1 MTLAKNG
8 YFLRAFELKSKFPH
22 VALKNPPP
30 PPQKKKM
37 LDNYLVVQT
46 KNKMIFR

>member
-22 VALKNPPP
+22 VPLKNPPP
-30 PPQKKKM
+30 PPHKKK
-37 LDNYLVVQT
+37 
-46 KNKMIFR
+46 KNVRQLSSCTNKK

>member
-30 PPQKKKM
+30 PPQKKK
-37 LDNYLVVQT
+37 
-46 KNKMIFR
+46 KNVRQLSSCTNKK

>member
-30 PPQKKKM
+30 HKKK
-37 LDNYLVVQT
+37 
-46 KNKMIFR
+46 KNVRQLSSCTNKK

>member
-30 PPQKKKM
+30 PHKKK
-37 LDNYLVVQT
+37 
-46 KNKMIFR
+46 KC